1 MASEPP
7 PLDDLDVAPEPE
19 QGEETKPETS
29 PFGDPEPAPE
39 EDTPALPVGQ
49 EEEEEEAVQCKPDP
63 EPSPPPMQ
71 SVPLQEQE
79 DVPTLEPRAA
89 DEPEELA
96 VKQKAGAT
104 APREPA
110 KPVTKSLDLFD
121 EDGAEGTHAEEH
133 LHYEVRACRHVAL
146 TPSHSHPHTVTL
158 STVTLASYSHHLT
171 GTGR

>member
-7 PLDDLDVAPEPE
+7 PLDDVDSAPEPE

-29 PFGDPEPAPE
+29 PFGGSKPAPE
-39 EDTPALPVGQ
+39 EDSPALPVGQ
-49 EEEEEEAVQCKPDP
+49 EEEEETVQSQPDP

-89 DEPEELA
+89 DESEEAA
-96 VKQKAGAT
+96 VKQKAGAA

-110 KPVTKSLDLFD
+110 KPVTRSLDLF
-121 EDGAEGTHAEEH
+121 EEEGAETPAEEH
-133 LHYEVRACRHVAL
+133 LQYEVGCADV
-146 TPSHSHPHTVTL
+146 
-158 STVTLASYSHHLT
+158 
-171 GTGR
+171 